1 MFDHLCS
8 SHLIYGTWISVLVNR
23 KSTLLKI
30 KASFFFLPMFTDNRE
45 KEEKERKE
53 SWAWRGGSN
62 PHRRGN
68 RFVYWMF
75 CLCLGVFFVHFSVHV
90 LQNLAVCLA
99 LCTSMC
105 MHGKAMLCFL
115 TVSLFV
121 IMIFFSSTRL
131 QRRRRKRRKKLKKR
145 KDNKF
150 PSLAIFIVHGTF
162 THLWTCRSVM
172 SSRDC
177 LGPV

>member
-53 SWAWRGGSN
+53 SWARRGGSN

-75 CLCLGVFFVHFSVHV
+75 CLCLGGFFVHFSVHV

-121 IMIFFSSTRL
+121 IMIFFFFYQTTE
-131 QRRRRKRRKKLKKR
+131 KKKK
-145 KDNKF
+145 KKKK
-150 PSLAIFIVHGTF
+150 VKEEEGQ
-162 THLWTCRSVM
+162 
-172 SSRDC
+172 
-177 LGPV
+177 